1 MGKASRI
8 GSLQRVSRS
17 LSFTRNTNL
26 GLTFRLPAIV
36 RKTIPDIVK
45 EDVEPFD
52 FVLVTTK
59 NIPDVR
65 PTVADIIEPAILP
78 GKTAIVLSQNGINI
92 EREVVQRFPT
102 NPVISSVSTIGATE
116 KSHGYIVQD
125 DTDEQKIGPFTSP
138 GVDTA
143 VAEEA
148 ARRYMDIYTAS
159 GKVQATFEPDVAK
172 TRWRKLVYNASFN
185 SVSTVLQMDT
195 TRMKATVHV
204 VDNLLKPIM
213 LEIIAAARAS
223 GVVLDENLPDMFIHV
238 DPESSYFHPSMM
250 QDIEKGNLFEAEVIA
265 GEPLRMG
272 EALGVPMP
280 TLKVVYGMLK
290 ALQCKVMEKKG
301 MWEPKF
307 TTDNPYRDR

>member
-1 MGKASRI
+1 MSI
-8 GSLQRVSRS
+8 SCLSSRS
-17 LSFTRNTNL
+17 ARNKADPHCL
-26 GLTFRLPAIV
+26 VAV
-36 RKTIPDIVK
+36 RRTVPDATK

-65 PTVADIIEPAILP
+65 PTVADIIEPAIVP

-92 EREVVQRFPT
+92 EKEVVARFPS
-102 NPVISSVSTIGATE
+102 NPVISSVSTVGATE
-116 KSHGYIVQD
+116 GPPGHIVQD
-125 DTDEQKIGPFTSP
+125 DTDEQKIGPFNNP
-138 GVDTA
+138 GVTK
-143 VAEEA
+143 EA
-148 ARRYMDIYTAS
+148 AEAAARWYMDIYTAS
-159 GKVQATFEPDVAK
+159 GVVQATYEPDVSK

-213 LEIIAAARAS
+213 LEIIAAANAH
-223 GVVLDENLPDMFIHV
+223 GAALDVNLPDTFIYV
-238 DPESSYFHPSMM
+238 DPESSFFHPSMM

-272 EALGVPMP
+272 EAAGVPMP
-280 TLKVVYGMLK
+280 TLRVVYSMLK
-290 ALQCKVMEKKG
+290 ALQCKVLEKKG

-307 TTDNPYRDR
+307 SADNPYRDR

>member
-1 MGKASRI
+1 MRADLRG
-8 GSLQRVSRS
+8 
-17 LSFTRNTNL
+17 F
-26 GLTFRLPAIV
+26 AIV
-36 RKTIPDIVK
+36 RKTIPDVAK
-45 EDVEPFD
+45 GDTEPFD

-65 PTVADIIEPAILP
+65 PTVADIIAPAIVP

-92 EREVVQRFPT
+92 EKEVVLRFPN
-102 NPVISSVSTIGATE
+102 NPIISSVSTVGATE
-116 KSHGYIVQD
+116 RSLGHIIQD
-125 DTDEQKIGPFTSP
+125 DTDEQKIGPFNSP
-138 GVDTA
+138 GVGAD
-143 VAEEA
+143 VAEAA

-159 GKVQATFEPDVAK
+159 GKVQITYESDVSK

-185 SVSTVLQMDT
+185 SVSTVLRMDT

-213 LEIIAAARAS
+213 LEIIAAANAA
-223 GVVLDENLPDMFIHV
+223 GAGLDENLPDTFIYV
-238 DPESSYFHPSMM
+238 DPESSFFHPSMM

-280 TLKVVYGMLK
+280 TLRVVYSMLK

-301 MWEPKF
+301 MWKPKF
-307 TTDNPYRDR
+307 SADNPYRDR